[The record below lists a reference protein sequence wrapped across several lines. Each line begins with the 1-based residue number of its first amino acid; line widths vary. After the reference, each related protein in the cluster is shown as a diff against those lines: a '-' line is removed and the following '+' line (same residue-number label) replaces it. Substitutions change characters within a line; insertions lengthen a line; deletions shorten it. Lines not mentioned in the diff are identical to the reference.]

1 LYVPEDKSPVP
12 FVELG
17 FLCFFERGDILYKVG
32 TVKELA
38 QFEKMMNRDLY
49 REAMRIVKI
58 LDEAYGEG
66 RDVDN
71 ADGGFVLVA
80 ENIQDVQS
88 ISQRYM
94 KLDGNSHE
102 VVDVLKCESGIYI
115 NAFFLHN
122 NEFGV
127 NILMPLEIA
136 PSALLRDLPGKV
148 TQY

>member
-1 LYVPEDKSPVP
+1 VIR
-12 FVELG
+12 G
-17 FLCFFERGDILYKVG
+17 GMFLIKAG

-58 LDEAYGEG
+58 LDEAYGAG

-71 ADGGFVLVA
+71 ADGGFVLIA
-80 ENIQDVQS
+80 ENVQDVQN
-88 ISQRYM
+88 ISQRYE

-102 VVDVLKCESGIYI
+102 VVDVLKCESGIFI
-115 NAFFLHN
+115 NAFFLHS

-136 PSALLRDLPGKV
+136 PSMLLRDLPGKA